1 MNIDSNYL
9 DIWLGAEKKQPSK
22 KYPYRLQKVLQEIT
36 ASGDYRDQK
45 EQLEVLIKQ
54 LPDDHKF
61 VGMIRKDFGERNM
74 TSGKPR

>member
-1 MNIDSNYL
+1 LIQI
-9 DIWLGAEKKQPSK
+9 IWTSIWGEEKQPFL

-61 VGMIRKDFGERNM
+61 VGMIRKDFLWRGI
-74 TSGKPR
+74 

>member
-9 DIWLGAEKKQPSK
+9 D
-22 KYPYRLQKVLQEIT
+22 KYLWGRKTTLLKYRT
-36 ASGDYRDQK
+36 GYRRYYRKSRRVVTIATRK

-61 VGMIRKDFGERNM
+61 VGMIRKDFLWRGI
-74 TSGKPR
+74 